1 MNQKKKENSEK
12 ELALFHAV
20 LELIEE
26 NADFSSMTVSD
37 ITGKAGIGKGTA
49 YEYFSSKEEM
59 VAKAIVW
66 AIERQTEKAMQMLSE
81 KNSMEE
87 QILGILDFIETE
99 MCSKK
104 CNIQLLKVL
113 SHSCE
118 MQEKLQQEFEKCAPM
133 QKSVEKVVDEIIS
146 LGDREGNIAPG
157 MKKTFRYTVIVS
169 GLVSYFMFLTQNR
182 ETVDVTQEE
191 MRLFLSRQML
201 AALKTGI

>member
-12 ELALFHAV
+12 KLALFQAV
-20 LELIEE
+20 LELVEE
-26 NADFSSMTVSD
+26 NADFSSMKVSD

-66 AIERQTEKAMQMLSE
+66 AVEKQTEKAMEMLSE

-87 QILGILDFIETE
+87 QILGIMDFIETE

-104 CNIQLLKVL
+104 CNIQLLKVM

-133 QKSVEKVVDEIIS
+133 QKSMEKVVEEIICS
-146 LGDREGNIAPG
+146 GVREEKIAPE
-157 MKKTFRYTVIVS
+157 MKETFRYTVLES
-169 GLVSYFMFLTQNR
+169 GLVSYFMFLTQKR
-182 ETVDVTQEE
+182 ESKDVTQEE
-191 MRLFLSRQML
+191 MKLFLSRQML
-201 AALKTGI
+201 AALKNGI